1 MKAWISL
8 NPMVFDRSIVDLLI
22 GGVCS
27 LIQCS
32 ETANMKLGCLWP
44 RMRRVDLNV
53 GALADA
59 CELRIDFGLGCL
71 AYLLICVV
79 SFERI

>member
-1 MKAWISL
+1 
-8 NPMVFDRSIVDLLI
+8 
-22 GGVCS
+22 
-27 LIQCS
+27 
-32 ETANMKLGCLWP
+32 MKLGCLWP

-71 AYLLICVV
+71 ADLLICVV